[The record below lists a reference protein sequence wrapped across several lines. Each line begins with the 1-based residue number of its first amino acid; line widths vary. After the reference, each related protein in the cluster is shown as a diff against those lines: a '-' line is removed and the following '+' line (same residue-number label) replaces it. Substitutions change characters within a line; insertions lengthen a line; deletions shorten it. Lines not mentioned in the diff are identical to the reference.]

1 MFTSPH
7 LVDFRERIQVQGDMI
22 SKADTTRLGN
32 RLLSMDFGVCPT
44 MFDYCLAMALL
55 YFKEEDYSKTISYL
69 EEALKRQSVFAR
81 EIDLDM
87 TCYLAESHYQLKEY
101 DKAEKIY
108 NKLINNDSKN
118 AQYYMLKGEC
128 VAKSGD
134 AQGAVKVYE
143 QGWNHTQDTDFLEKI
158 CEIYVEKQNYDKALK
173 YVQKGIEQ
181 GGETKADFMYGKI
194 VIYEKAEAYDKAYE
208 AAKKY
213 VELYPDDE
221 AGKKEYT
228 FLSTRI

>member
-1 MFTSPH
+1 METRRICPKCRKRFPQDAIVCEECGEQLIDAAS
-7 LVDFRERIQVQGDMI
+7 DFEASFSMV
-22 SKADTTRLGN
+22 KEPV
-32 RLLSMDFGVCPT
+32 LLSNGHDVDT
-44 MFDYCLAMALL
+44 V
-55 YFKEEDYSKTISYL
+55 YL
-69 EEALKRQSVFAR
+69 EEALKRKSVFAR

>member
-1 MFTSPH
+1 MRKTIMRGA
-7 LVDFRERIQVQGDMI
+7 LVVVI
-22 SKADTTRLGN
+22 
-32 RLLSMDFGVCPT
+32 LLAGTGV
-44 MFDYCLAMALL
+44 FQWHNNQQKIEYRKEALL

-181 GGETKADFMYGKI
+181 GGETKSDFK
-194 VIYEKAEAYDKAYE
+194 
-208 AAKKY
+208 
-213 VELYPDDE
+213 
-221 AGKKEYT
+221 
-228 FLSTRI
+228 

>member
-1 MFTSPH
+1 METRRICPKCRKRFSRDEVVCEDCGEQ
-7 LVDFRERIQVQGDMI
+7 LIDAASDFEASFSMV
-22 SKADTTRLGN
+22 KEPV
-32 RLLSMDFGVCPT
+32 LLSNGHDVDT
-44 MFDYCLAMALL
+44 V
-55 YFKEEDYSKTISYL
+55 YL

-213 VELYPDDE
+213 IELYPDDE

>member
-1 MFTSPH
+1 MRKII
-7 LVDFRERIQVQGDMI
+7 VRVAIVVVI
-22 SKADTTRLGN
+22 
-32 RLLSMDFGVCPT
+32 LLAGTGIFQWHN
-44 MFDYCLAMALL
+44 YQQKLEYRKEALL

-69 EEALKRQSVFAR
+69 EKALKLHSAFAGKL
-81 EIDLDM
+81 DLDM
-87 TCYLAESHYQLKEY
+87 TCYLAESHYQLKDY

-118 AQYYMLKGEC
+118 VQYYILKGEC

-134 AQGAVKVYE
+134 VESAVKVYE

-158 CEIYVEKQNYDKALK
+158 CEIYVKQKDYENALV
-173 YVQKGIEQ
+173 YIQKGIDQ
-181 GGETKADFMYGKI
+181 GGESKASFMYGKI
-194 VIYEKAEAYDKAYE
+194 VIYEKAQEYDKAYE
-208 AAKKY
+208 VAQKY
-213 VELYPDDE
+213 VKLYPDDE